1 MVKKKTKG
9 TRRSVGLEFDTG
21 SLRAVELVGNAAAS
35 KLANLGSIT
44 LPKEAVKEGL
54 ILQPKVVGSA
64 LKELWSKAGLKERN
78 VLLGVFNQGVLVRY
92 ITIPKVSP
100 DKIRNAINFQAEE
113 QLPIS
118 LSSVVLDYIVLGETE
133 GTGEAPVQLEIL
145 LVAARRDMLDIFLEA
160 LSIANLEALDV
171 DVSSIAMM
179 HLLSQKLL
187 GMTIA
192 LVNIANG
199 LNSILILVNGKPYLS
214 RLGMAKINDLAK
226 GLGCPLEDVFSNR
239 MFANEESK
247 DLLENWINNL
257 ASEVRSSI
265 NYYQDQTQL
274 SRVEGILLSG
284 RGALFEGISA
294 QLESYLNIP
303 VRIFNPL
310 KDHDPSKRRL
320 LNTDHEALEYT
331 ISAGLAQRGL
341 EG

>member
-1 MVKKKTKG
+1 MDKKSA
-9 TRRSVGLEFDTG
+9 RRSVGLEIDTG
-21 SLRAVELVGNAAAS
+21 SIRAVELSGKSGTA
-35 KLANLGSIT
+35 KLTNLGSIT

-54 ILQPKVVGSA
+54 VLQQKVVGSA
-64 LKELWSKAGLKERN
+64 LKELWARAGLKERN
-78 VLLGVFNQGVLVRY
+78 VLLGVSNQGVLVRY

-113 QLPIS
+113 RLPLS

-133 GTGEAPVQLEIL
+133 GTGEAPIQLEIL

-160 LSIANLEALDV
+160 LSIANLEAIDI

-179 HLLSQKLL
+179 HLLPQKVL
-187 GMTIA
+187 GMTVA

-199 LNSILILVNGKPYLS
+199 LNSILISVNGKPYLS
-214 RLGMAKINDLAK
+214 RLGMVKINDLAE
-226 GLGCPLEDVFSNR
+226 GLGCSLEDVFSSR
-239 MFANEESK
+239 MFANGESK
-247 DLLENWINNL
+247 RLLENWINNL

-274 SRVEGILLSG
+274 SRVEGVLLSG
-284 RGALFEGISA
+284 RGALFEGISV
-294 QLESYLNIP
+294 QLESYLNLP
-303 VRIFNPL
+303 VRVFNPL
-310 KDHDPSKRRL
+310 QEHNPSKRRL
-320 LNTDHEALEYT
+320 LNTDREALEYT

>member
-21 SLRAVELVGNAAAS
+21 SLRAVEMVGNAAAS

-100 DKIRNAINFQAEE
+100 DKIKNAINFQAEE

-133 GTGEAPVQLEIL
+133 GTGEGPVQLEIL

-160 LSIANLEALDV
+160 LSIANLEALDI
-171 DVSSIAMM
+171 DVASIAMM
-179 HLLSQKLL
+179 HLLPQKALS
-187 GMTIA
+187 MTVA
-192 LVNIANG
+192 VVNVANG
-199 LNSILILVNGKPYLS
+199 LNSILIMANGKPYLS
-214 RLGMAKINDLAK
+214 RLGMAKINDLAE
-226 GLGCPLEDVFSNR
+226 GLGCPLEDVFSSSVINY
-239 MFANEESK
+239 EK
-247 DLLENWINNL
+247 PTQLLDNWINNL

-265 NYYQDQTQL
+265 NYYQDQTQM
-274 SRVEGILLSG
+274 SRVEGVLLSG
-284 RGALFEGISA
+284 RGAFLNGLSA

-303 VRIFNPL
+303 VRLFNPL
-310 KDHDPSKRRL
+310 KEYNPSKRRL
-320 LNTDHEALEYT
+320 LNTDHEAIEYA

>member
-1 MVKKKTKG
+1 MAKKIKG
-9 TRRSVGLEFDTG
+9 NKRSIGLEIDTG
-21 SLRAVELVGNAAAS
+21 SIRAVELVGNAAS
-35 KLANLGSIT
+35 PKLANLASIS
-44 LPKEAVKEGL
+44 LPEEAVNEGL
-54 ILQPKVVGSA
+54 VMQTKVVGAA
-64 LKELWSKAGLKERN
+64 LKDLWNRAGFKERN
-78 VLLGVFNQGVLVRY
+78 VLLGVSNQGVLVRY

-113 QLPIS
+113 QLPLS

-145 LVAARRDMLDIFLEA
+145 LVAARRDMLDIFMEA
-160 LSIANLEALDV
+160 LSVANLEALDI
-171 DVSSIAMM
+171 DVSSIALM
-179 HLLSQKLL
+179 HLLPQKAL

-199 LNSILILVNGKPYLS
+199 LNSILISVNGKPYLS

-226 GLGCPLEDVFSNR
+226 GLDCPLEDVFSNR
-239 MFANEESK
+239 MFANEKSK
-247 DLLENWINNL
+247 GLLENWINKL

-265 NYYQDQTQL
+265 NYFQDQTQL

-294 QLESYLNIP
+294 QLESNLNLP
-303 VRIFNPL
+303 VRVFNPL
-310 KDHDPSKRRL
+310 KDHNPSKRRL
-320 LNTDHEALEYT
+320 LDTDHEALEYT